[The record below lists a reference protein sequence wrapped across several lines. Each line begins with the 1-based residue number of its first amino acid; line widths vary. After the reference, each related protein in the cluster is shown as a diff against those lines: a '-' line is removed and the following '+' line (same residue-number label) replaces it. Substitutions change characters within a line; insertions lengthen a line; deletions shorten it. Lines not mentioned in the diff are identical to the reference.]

1 MITWLSDSGKWT
13 QTELNIATT
22 MGESLQI
29 ISLNLGVN
37 NLFLC
42 NRDTIVMAGFFFI
55 FHYNHHQTLVFQL
68 DFFLIQFPRV
78 YYVTVSRV
86 DVKAPSW
93 TKCIL
98 RTKFAKSCKNTV
110 QERLFGD
117 VDRNH
122 CFRRNFRKFPA
133 EFIWWNSL
141 LTSCPSLKANPT
153 TKHINLYTYKKYWL
167 WKWSVIKNCYINSSN
182 LILT

>member
-1 MITWLSDSGKWT
+1 MVSNHHLLKSHLETFDTSHILV
-13 QTELNIATT
+13 
-22 MGESLQI
+22 LQI
-29 ISLNLGVN
+29 GHVVKWNSCVVYLT
-37 NLFLC
+37 FS
-42 NRDTIVMAGFFFI
+42 T
-55 FHYNHHQTLVFQL
+55 QL
-68 DFFLIQFPRV
+68 DFFLIPFPRV